1 MGRKSTLQAFADDPQ
16 LLKVVLARIAG
27 AWEPEDSVERLAPQ
41 KPWEV
46 CKNLGLSYGAF
57 ITYVN
62 EDPQRYELF
71 LRSLEVRAH
80 MMAEETIEIADTAE
94 KDTAH
99 LSKLRIDAR
108 QKLIRSWNKRLYGDD
123 PLIQINQVVTDPE
136 KVRTRIG
143 ELERRLGLTVDAAP
157 QVTVEEAVLQDVS
170 PRPQGERAELPAVA
184 APEDSII

>member
-1 MGRKSTLQAFADDPQ
+1 VGRKSTLQAFADDPQ

-27 AWEPEDSVERLAPQ
+27 AWEPEDSGARLAPE

-46 CKNLGLSYGAF
+46 CRNLGLSYGAF

-143 ELERRLGLTVDAAP
+143 ELERRLGLNAAP
-157 QVTVEEAVLQDVS
+157 QSSGLTNTERPGEATQ
-170 PRPQGERAELPAVA
+170 PAVA

>member
-1 MGRKSTLQAFADDPQ
+1 
-16 LLKVVLARIAG
+16 
-27 AWEPEDSVERLAPQ
+27 
-41 KPWEV
+41 
-46 CKNLGLSYGAF
+46 
-57 ITYVN
+57 VN

-136 KVRTRIG
+136 KVRTRIV
-143 ELERRLGLTVDAAP
+143 ELERRLGLNAAP
-157 QVTVEEAVLQDVS
+157 QPQVGEMTEGE
-170 PRPQGERAELPAVA
+170 PRLRAVA